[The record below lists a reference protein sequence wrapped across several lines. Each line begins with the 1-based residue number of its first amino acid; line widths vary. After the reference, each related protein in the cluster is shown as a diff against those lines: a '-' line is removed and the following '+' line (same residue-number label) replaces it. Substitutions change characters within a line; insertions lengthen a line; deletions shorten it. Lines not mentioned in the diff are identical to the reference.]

1 MTTSFKNRIAFHYMI
16 ATAIIMVVVFI
27 VIYFAVKSVVY
38 SNIDK
43 DLSYEADKHTK
54 EVFISGDS
62 IKIINKG
69 EWAEREHNTIQVN
82 PVFVQIIDKNGRFMD
97 KSPNLKEQILVFNK
111 DEKYG
116 GHFNE
121 TLNKQNIRQ
130 AQVALEENGKI
141 KGYIIA
147 AMSLDASKKV
157 LSNLSMVLIIS
168 YLTLLSG
175 LYFISRFLAA
185 RSIIPVKNI
194 IETANRITK
203 DNLNERV
210 KLPANKDELY
220 QLSSGIN
227 NLLQRIENTIARERQ
242 FTSDASHE
250 LRTPLA
256 SLRGT
261 LEVLIRKPRTQSE
274 YEEKVT
280 YALYEIDR
288 MNTII
293 EQLLIL
299 ARMDINS
306 IKTSEILSL
315 ETIVDDI
322 LKRYKDAIKTKNI
335 QLKLDSQIDTNE
347 EVPSYFSYLILD
359 NVISNAI
366 KYSNNDLVIS
376 ILITKFSNQINCQI
390 TDTGIGI
397 KTEDLD
403 QIFQQ
408 FFRSEALG
416 HKHISGNGLG
426 LSIAKK
432 AADAIGAKFLI
443 KSELNRG
450 TSVTITFLSKS

>member
-1 MTTSFKNRIAFHYMI
+1 MI
-16 ATAIIMVVVFI
+16 ATAIIMAVVFL
-27 VIYFAVKSVVY
+27 VIFFAVKSAVY

-54 EVFISGDS
+54 EVFIKGDS
-62 IKIINKG
+62 IKIINKE
-69 EWAEREHNTIQVN
+69 EWAEREHTTIQVN

-97 KSPNLKEQILVFNK
+97 KSPNLKEQFLVFNK
-111 DEKYG
+111 DVKYG

-121 TLNKQNIRQ
+121 TLNKQLIRQ
-130 AQVALEENGKI
+130 AQVSLEENGKI

-147 AMSLDASKKV
+147 AMSLDASQKV
-157 LSNLSMVLIIS
+157 LSNLNMVLIIS
-168 YLTLLSG
+168 YLIVLSG
-175 LYFISRFLAA
+175 LYFISRFLAD
-185 RSIIPVKNI
+185 RSIIPVKDI
-194 IETANRITK
+194 IETTSRITK
-203 DNLNERV
+203 DNLKERV
-210 KLPANKDELY
+210 KLPVNKDELF

-227 NLLQRIENTIARERQ
+227 NLLQRIENAIARERQ

-261 LEVLIRKPRTQSE
+261 LEVLIRKPRTQTE

-280 YALYEIDR
+280 YALSEIDR
-288 MNTII
+288 MNNII

-299 ARMDINS
+299 ARMDNNS
-306 IKTSEILSL
+306 IKTLEMLPL
-315 ETIVDDI
+315 ETVIDDI
-322 LKRYKDAIKTKNI
+322 IERYREIIKAKNI
-335 QLKLDSQIDTNE
+335 HIKLDSNINTIE

-366 KYSNNDLVIS
+366 KYSNNQSIITIS
-376 ILITKFSNQINCQI
+376 ITKVSNQIICQV

-397 KTEDLD
+397 KTEDLEH
-403 QIFQQ
+403 IFQQ
-408 FFRSEALG
+408 FFRSEALN

-432 AADAIGAKFLI
+432 AADAISAKFII
-443 KSELNRG
+443 KSELNKG

>member
-1 MTTSFKNRIAFHYMI
+1 MNTSFKNRIAFHYMI
-16 ATAIIMVVVFI
+16 ATAIIMAVVFLMI
-27 VIYFAVKSVVY
+27 FFAVKRVVF

-54 EVFISGDS
+54 EVYIKGDS
-62 IKIINKG
+62 IKIINKE
-69 EWAEREHNTIQVN
+69 EWAEREHNAIQVN

-97 KSPNLKEQILVFNK
+97 KSPNLKEQFLVFNK

-121 TLNKQNIRQ
+121 TLNKQLIRQ

-147 AMSLDASKKV
+147 AMSLDASQEV
-157 LSNLSMVLIIS
+157 LSNLSRVLIVS
-168 YLTLLSG
+168 YLIVLSG

-194 IETANRITK
+194 IETTNRITK

-210 KLPANKDELY
+210 KLPVNKDELY

-227 NLLQRIENTIARERQ
+227 SLLQRIENAIARERQ

-261 LEVLIRKPRTQSE
+261 LEVLIRKPRTQTE

-280 YALYEIDR
+280 YALSEIDR
-288 MNTII
+288 MNNII

-299 ARMDINS
+299 ARMDNNS
-306 IKTSEILSL
+306 IKTSEMLPL
-315 ETIVDDI
+315 QTIIDDI
-322 LKRYKDAIKTKNI
+322 IERYREIIKTKNI
-335 QLKLDSQIDTNE
+335 QIKLDSNINTIE

-366 KYSNNDLVIS
+366 KYSNNQSIITIS
-376 ILITKFSNQINCQI
+376 ITKVSDQLICQV

-397 KTEDLD
+397 KSEDLEH
-403 QIFQQ
+403 IFQQ
-408 FFRSEALG
+408 FFRSEALA

-432 AADAIGAKFLI
+432 AADAINAKFFI
-443 KSELNRG
+443 KSELNKG

>member
-1 MTTSFKNRIAFHYMI
+1 MNTSFKNRIAFHYMI
-16 ATAIIMVVVFI
+16 ATAIIMAVVFL
-27 VIYFAVKSVVY
+27 VIFFAVKSAVY

-54 EVFISGDS
+54 EVFIKGDS
-62 IKIINKG
+62 IKIINKE
-69 EWAEREHNTIQVN
+69 EWAEREHTTIQVN

-97 KSPNLKEQILVFNK
+97 KSPNLKEQFLVFNK

-121 TLNKQNIRQ
+121 TLNKQIIRQ

-147 AMSLDASKKV
+147 AMSLDASQKV
-157 LSNLSMVLIIS
+157 LSNLSMVLVIS
-168 YLTLLSG
+168 YLIVLLG

-194 IETANRITK
+194 IETTNRITK

-210 KLPANKDELY
+210 KLPSNKDELY
-220 QLSSGIN
+220 QLSYGIN
-227 NLLQRIENTIARERQ
+227 SLLQRIENTIARERQ

-280 YALYEIDR
+280 YALCEIDR
-288 MNTII
+288 MKNII

-299 ARMDINS
+299 ARMDGNS
-306 IKTSEILSL
+306 IKASEMLPLNTIL
-315 ETIVDDI
+315 DDI
-322 LKRYKDAIKTKNI
+322 IKRYKDTIKSKNI
-335 QLKLDSQIDTNE
+335 QIKLDSNINAID
-347 EVPSYFSYLILD
+347 EVPSYFSYLMLD
-359 NVISNAI
+359 NVLSNAI
-366 KYSNNDLVIS
+366 KYSKDHSIIT
-376 ILITKFSNQINCQI
+376 ILITKVSNQIICQI

-403 QIFQQ
+403 HIFQQ
-408 FFRSEALG
+408 FFRSEALD
-416 HKHISGNGLG
+416 HKHISGSGLG

-432 AADAIGAKFLI
+432 AADAIDAKFLI
-443 KSELNRG
+443 ESELGKG